1 MLGKFRISILLFIL
15 TAGISQ
21 AQLESTP
28 GKIYGIQIE
37 TWYDISLDSSMLM
50 SLSDF
55 KPHKDEAFQFAV
67 PVPVN
72 LTPGNSGC
80 LYNKGNE
87 QIWIVGVRSKSAKS
101 LNLILEPFRIP
112 EGAYVYIYNNE
123 RTVIRGAFGS
133 DNNNPSGILPTMPV
147 PGEEL
152 ILEYHIPAGIDPEG
166 TIGISQVS
174 HDYIGLFGSDSKDG
188 RYNLSQPCNVD
199 VNCSDGIVY
208 EKEKRAVCR
217 IIVRGV
223 ELCSGVLLNNTN
235 QQNRPFVLTAHHCIS
250 DSYDA
255 SKSIFVFGYESPW
268 CDGPDGRILHS
279 IAGSQLQSTNTEI
292 DFSLAELSSFP
303 PFTYK
308 PYLAGWDVSGVIP
321 VKTVAIHHPE
331 GDVKKISIDLNS
343 PVISTFTG
351 LTANGFW
358 KILQWDSGTT
368 EAGSS
373 GSPLFDQNKRVVGIL
388 TGGEAIC
395 GRSVNDYFARLS
407 IIYDLSSVLWQQL
420 KGWIDPAKTNVKQ
433 LNGRDPYAA
442 NWLTVDTL
450 SNITGSEDL
459 ELTQYA
465 SPATGYSTGF
475 NSDSLV
481 MYAEHFDNP
490 AALKI
495 SEVLI
500 NTAKSNYVLSSDSI
514 IIYVFSDGP
523 FPGTVIASQKVGLNE
538 VKDNFLLKAD
548 FRNTLAL
555 AGSFYIGWKIFYK
568 EPVLSETRQFA
579 PFHSPDRALPGLNT
593 AWFNDGAV
601 WKSFTQHPSF
611 PMSVSL
617 DVKVVA
623 VANSVSDKIEVSD
636 FKTSGFRVYP
646 NPASDYF
653 VIASDKVFPELEYSI
668 SDLEGV
674 TIRSAKISSPF
685 PGEVKVNIRDLKA
698 GIYFVRLN
706 SLFINEIHKI
716 LISK

>member
-1 MLGKFRISILLFIL
+1 MSGKLGISILLLTL
-15 TAGISQ
+15 TAATSR
-21 AQLESTP
+21 AQLESST
-28 GKIYGIQIE
+28 GKISGMEVE
-37 TWYDISLDSSMLM
+37 TWYDISLDSSMLA
-50 SLSDF
+50 SLSKF
-55 KPHKDEAFQFAV
+55 VPAKNEGFQFAV

-87 QIWIVGVRSKSAKS
+87 QVWIVGIRSKSAKS
-101 LNLILEPFRIP
+101 LNVILEPFQIP
-112 EGAYVYIYNNE
+112 EGAYVYIYNSE

-133 DNNNPSGILPTMPV
+133 DNNNSSRVLPTMPV
-147 PGEEL
+147 AGGEL

-174 HDYIGLFGSDSKDG
+174 HDYLGLFGRDSKDG
-188 RYNLSQPCNVD
+188 RYNISQPCNVD
-199 VNCSDGIVY
+199 INCPAGVAY

-217 IIVRGV
+217 IIVRGA

-250 DSYDA
+250 DSNDA

-279 IAGSQLQSTNTEI
+279 IAGSLLQSTNTDI

-308 PYLAGWDVSGVIP
+308 PYLAGWDVTGTVP
-321 VKTVAIHHPE
+321 LKTAAIHHPE
-331 GDVKKISIDLNS
+331 GDVKKLSLDLNS

-351 LTANGFW
+351 LYANGFW

-388 TGGEAIC
+388 TGGEAVC

-407 IIYDLSSVLWQQL
+407 VIYDLSSLLWQQL
-420 KGWIDPAKTNVKQ
+420 KGWIDPAKTNLKQ
-433 LNGRDPYAA
+433 LNGRDPYTA
-442 NWLTVDTL
+442 NWLTADTL
-450 SNITGSEDL
+450 SNISGTEVPVVTIYS
-459 ELTQYA
+459 
-465 SPATGYSTGF
+465 SPGTGYATGF

-490 AALKI
+490 SALKI

-500 NTAKSNYVLSSDSI
+500 NIAKANSVIIADSVTI
-514 IIYVFSDGP
+514 FVFSDGAV
-523 FPGTVIASQKVGLNE
+523 PGTVIASQKVGLNE
-538 VKDNFLLKAD
+538 TKDNFILKAD
-548 FRNTLAL
+548 FRNTLSL
-555 AGSFYIGWKIFYK
+555 TGGFYIGWKIFYLDRA
-568 EPVLSETRQFA
+568 LSETRQFA
-579 PFHSPDRALPGLNT
+579 PFHSPDRGLTGLNT
-593 AWFNDGAV
+593 AWFNDGTG
-601 WKSFTQHPSF
+601 WFKFTQHPSF

-623 VANSVSDKIEVSD
+623 VANSVPDKIEDTD
-636 FKTSGFRVYP
+636 FKPFNFRVYP
-646 NPASDYF
+646 NPASDYII
-653 VIASDKVFPELEYSI
+653 VASEKVFSETDLFIY
-668 SDLEGV
+668 DLEGV
-674 TIRSAKISSPF
+674 IIQTARISSKF
-685 PGEVKVNIRDLKA
+685 PGEVKVDIPRLNR
-698 GIYFVRLN
+698 GIYFVMLL
-706 SLFINEIHKI
+706 SPAGNEIHKI
-716 LISK
+716 LIVK